1 MPGCGYGRGE
11 RRRAEARKRVAPQGD
26 GGRHRGGR
34 AGEES
39 AEAGPRRGQSGQD
52 PEASVKETAEGAT
65 AADLGDLE
73 TSSGSH
79 QLGGNVDTG
88 LGGGGLVWR
97 SQTSISNTYRRAKR
111 SARRGDDLAGVDHGG
126 GHAPSALR
134 CE

>member
-52 PEASVKETAEGAT
+52 PEAGVKETAEGAT
-65 AADLGDLE
+65 AADLGIWRPPVEVISSEATSTLGLE
-73 TSSGSH
+73 VGDSFGE
-79 QLGGNVDTG
+79 
-88 LGGGGLVWR
+88 
-97 SQTSISNTYRRAKR
+97 AKR
-111 SARRGDDLAGVDHGG
+111 V
-126 GHAPSALR
+126 
-134 CE
+134 

>member
-1 MPGCGYGRGE
+1 M
-11 RRRAEARKRVAPQGD
+11 
-26 GGRHRGGR
+26 
-34 AGEES
+34 
-39 AEAGPRRGQSGQD
+39 EAGPRRGQSGQD

-73 TSSGSH
+73 TSSGSR